1 MHEVITFSASQSAGH
16 LLTHLYNVQELH
28 IPYSRNAVLSHS
40 NDVFLWPLKVNG
52 RSNYYPRSLNFEFD
66 GGYGFLG
73 KYDFHEPKLDLSA
86 LGSDVSVTRK
96 ERMEKNQYQQ
106 ILDSGGQTDS
116 SLLSKS
122 NTTYWSDYNKL
133 IYRPTSLLEVENYV
147 HPMGNHKHFQKLLF
161 NNYNVG
167 EEEFAL
173 LFDSVEDT
181 FRKNLEA
188 LDMIQGV
195 NFISEVDSA
204 WGGFTNEMLV
214 QLKDEY
220 FNNGANSK
228 HNIWTYGLVAQE
240 PNMLTRIRSF
250 VEFSKN
256 SSLFIPL
263 CLDKQTSTLL
273 SEDFDITSPWHR
285 GAVQAMFVN
294 LIWGL
299 NCQMKLPVRM
309 AEIEAGV
316 VMGFDKRNIVNEI
329 RIEEQD
335 EEEKG
340 AEFGLVS
347 GANMM
352 NAYLG
357 LASVEP
363 KGQKFIS
370 LGMSGQANRIG
381 KKTVISKL
389 RTETDDIQYV
399 NPYIDEITQVD
410 STPTVIQ
417 KPFQIT
423 FGQNVALKDL
433 LKQYR
438 KVIQRVRLPQHLQVI
453 GDKAELIEDLS
464 VLIEEYTV
472 GYDDESDFE

>member
-1 MHEVITFSASQSAGH
+1 MHEVISFSASQSAGH

-28 IPYSRNAVLSHS
+28 IPYSKDTVLSHS
-40 NDVFLWPLKVNG
+40 NDVFLWPLRVNG
-52 RSNYYPRSLNFEFD
+52 RANYYPRTLNFEFD

-73 KYDFHEPKLDLSA
+73 KYDFHEPKLDIST

-96 ERMEKNQYQQ
+96 ERVEKNKYQQ
-106 ILDSGGQTDS
+106 ILDSGGQTNS
-116 SLLSKS
+116 SLLNKA

-133 IYRPTSLLEVENYV
+133 VYRPTSLLEVENYV
-147 HPMGNHKHFQKLLF
+147 HPLGHHKHFQKLLF
-161 NNYNVG
+161 KDYNVG
-167 EEEFAL
+167 EEEFAP
-173 LFDSVEDT
+173 LFDQIEDT

-240 PNMLTRIRSF
+240 PNVLTRIKSF

-263 CLDKQTSTLL
+263 CLDNQSSTLL
-273 SEDFDITSPWHR
+273 SEDFDFSCLWHR
-285 GAVQAMFVN
+285 GAVQAAFVN

-299 NCQMKLPVRM
+299 NSQMELPVRM
-309 AEIEAGV
+309 AEIEAGI

-329 RIEEQD
+329 RIEEQ
-335 EEEKG
+335 EEKAKG
-340 AEFGLVS
+340 GDF
-347 GANMM
+347 
-352 NAYLG
+352 G
-357 LASVEP
+357 LASDVNIMDAYMGLSAAEP
-363 KGQKFIS
+363 KGQSFIS
-370 LGMSGQANRIG
+370 LGISGQEKRIG

-389 RTETDDIQYV
+389 RTESDDIQYV
-399 NPYIDEITQVD
+399 NAYIDEITKVD
-410 STPTVIQ
+410 STPPVME
-417 KPFQIT
+417 KSFQTT
-423 FGQNVALKDL
+423 FGQNVGLKDL
-433 LKQYR
+433 MKEYR
-438 KVIQRVRLPQHLQVI
+438 KVIQRVRLPQHLKVI
-453 GDKAELIEDLS
+453 GDKAELVEDLS
-464 VLIEEYTV
+464 VLIEEYTLD
-472 GYDDESDFE
+472 YEDESDFE